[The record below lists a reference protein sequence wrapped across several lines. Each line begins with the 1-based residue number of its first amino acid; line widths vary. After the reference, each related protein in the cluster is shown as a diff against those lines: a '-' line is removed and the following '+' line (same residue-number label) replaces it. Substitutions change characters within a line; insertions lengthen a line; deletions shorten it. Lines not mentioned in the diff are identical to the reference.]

1 MQNIPQPDSANHEAL
16 LEPQDDGA
24 AAHLPGVSMPDVRLP
39 ATDGEDVLLSGIE
52 GLWVLYIY
60 PRTGRPGVP
69 SLEGW
74 DKIPGAR
81 GCTPQSC
88 SFRDHHAE
96 LRALGARVFGLS
108 AQSCE
113 EQREARERLRLPYQ
127 LLSDDGLKLRASL
140 KLPTFV
146 AAGIELYKRM
156 SMVIEDGRIVKV
168 FYPVHPPEKDAETVL
183 GWLRARG

>member
-1 MQNIPQPDSANHEAL
+1 MSTETTEDHKDS
-16 LEPQDDGA
+16 LEPVDDGA
-24 AAHLPGVSMPDVRLP
+24 AAHLPGSSMPDVNLP
-39 ATDGEDVLLSGIE
+39 ATDGEEVLLSAIE
-52 GLWVLYIY
+52 GRWVLYIY

-74 DKIPGAR
+74 DRIPGAR

-96 LRALGARVFGLS
+96 LQALGARVFGLS
-108 AQSCE
+108 AQSSE
-113 EQREARERLRLPYQ
+113 DQREARDRLQLPYQ
-127 LLSDDGLKLRASL
+127 LLADDRLKLKSAIQ
-140 KLPTFV
+140 LPTFV

-156 SMVIEDGRIVKV
+156 SMVIDNGRIVKV

-183 GWLRARG
+183 AWLRQGA

>member
-1 MQNIPQPDSANHEAL
+1 MSNVTAAQAQAA
-16 LEPQDDGA
+16 LEPVDDGA
-24 AAHLPGVSMPDVRLP
+24 AAHLVGSNMPDVSLT
-39 ATDGEDVLLSGIE
+39 ATDGKEVLLSAIE
-52 GLWVLYIY
+52 GRWVLYIY

-74 DKIPGAR
+74 DTIPGAR

-96 LRALGARVFGLS
+96 LQALGARVFGLS
-108 AQSCE
+108 AQSSE
-113 EQREARERLRLPYQ
+113 EQREARDRLQLPYQ
-127 LLSDDGLKLRASL
+127 LLADDGLKLKSAI

-156 SMVIEDGRIVKV
+156 SMVIEDGRIVKI

-183 GWLRARG
+183 AWLRQNG